1 MGGAVNLKLQLT
13 GEPEV
18 FVQPCHAKPMYANIP
33 RMIKKE
39 AMFSISGLPT
49 TPGLHPATWRASD
62 RQCQSTHRKHLCRT
76 SQVKRRALY
85 RPKEFSELHGAYGQ
99 WVEQYSTLKDI
110 RGIVLACS
118 TQHNSASGI
127 VPHGWALT
135 PATASRSQVSISLH
149 VCAHDVCDSRWR
161 ET

>member
-1 MGGAVNLKLQLT
+1 MGGAVNIKLQLT

-62 RQCQSTHRKHLCRT
+62 RQCQSTHRKHLCRNE
-76 SQVKRRALY
+76 S
-85 RPKEFSELHGAYGQ
+85 SE
-99 WVEQYSTLKDI
+99 
-110 RGIVLACS
+110 
-118 TQHNSASGI
+118 
-127 VPHGWALT
+127 
-135 PATASRSQVSISLH
+135 TASALQTKRVQ
-149 VCAHDVCDSRWR
+149 
-161 ET
+161 